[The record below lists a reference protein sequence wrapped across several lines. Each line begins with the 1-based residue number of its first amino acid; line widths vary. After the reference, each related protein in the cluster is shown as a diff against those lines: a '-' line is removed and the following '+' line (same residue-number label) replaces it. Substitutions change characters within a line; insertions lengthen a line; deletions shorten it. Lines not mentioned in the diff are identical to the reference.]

1 VCVGARV
8 RVRAVSLIWKR
19 TFAVWCNGGWSWQ
32 KKKIV
37 AATTEL
43 SKTTCTED
51 NLTGSISESLWD
63 ENIFST
69 PCKMVDKMLSDALLL
84 PWGEIKCLC
93 ITLNN
98 GFLSFLLFSG
108 TDLFLTVKKQQ
119 QKNKNNKKKTDGAG
133 HSSVYPNDHSVL
145 L

>member
-1 VCVGARV
+1 M
-8 RVRAVSLIWKR
+8 
-19 TFAVWCNGGWSWQ
+19 T

-119 QKNKNNKKKTDGAG
+119 QQNKNNKKNGWRGSFKCVSKRSFCLVVVYLIFATGNFPV
-133 HSSVYPNDHSVL
+133 SSK
-145 L
+145 